1 MVQNIRC
8 RCCSQVRLADPADP
22 PIKMWQAGR
31 RIYGSPLP
39 NGKRHKIILFMK
51 LRAIFRRSSAARY
64 LYARSFAL
72 RYWAASRAGHSFAQ
86 AGEDLI
92 LENLLHRVSFFIDI
106 GAHDGISGSNTF
118 YFALRGARGIC
129 FEPVHWTFQKL
140 QSLYALNWR
149 VKCWNVAISDRS
161 GVGEIVS
168 ADFLS
173 YISDT
178 MDQGHLRAH
187 PPLETKAET
196 IQLLTFS
203 EALAGLNVPQTIDL
217 LSIDV
222 EGHELNVLRSIPFDQ
237 YRFRAIVLETH
248 LEENGNLKWR
258 HRDLDAI
265 ELLLSAAGYHP
276 SSSTWV
282 NSIYL
287 SDRPLP
293 DSRTEP

>member
-1 MVQNIRC
+1 
-8 RCCSQVRLADPADP
+8 
-22 PIKMWQAGR
+22 
-31 RIYGSPLP
+31 
-39 NGKRHKIILFMK
+39 MK
-51 LRAIFRRSSAARY
+51 LRAMARHSSAARY

-72 RYWAASRAGHSFAQ
+72 RYWAASRSGHSFAQ

-92 LENLLHRVSFFIDI
+92 VENLLHRIAFFIDI

-129 FEPVHWTFQKL
+129 FEPMRWTFQKL
-140 QSLYALNWR
+140 QSLYALNRR
-149 VKCWNVAISDRS
+149 VQCCNVAISDRS
-161 GVGEIVS
+161 EEAEIVG

-173 YISDT
+173 YIPHTVDEA
-178 MDQGHLRAH
+178 HLCID
-187 PPLETKAET
+187 PPLETKVEK
-196 IQLLTFS
+196 IRLSTFS
-203 EALAGLNVPQTIDL
+203 EAIAGLNVPPTIDL

-222 EGHELNVLRSIPFDQ
+222 EGHELNVLSSIPFDQ

-248 LEENGNLKWR
+248 LEENGRVKWR

-265 ELLLSAAGYHP
+265 ELLLSAAGYHR

-293 DSRTEP
+293 DSRIEP